1 MLYTPESSLQVEL
14 IVLRPG
20 HRACRCSEAFKR
32 AAEFEKHWRWWAEIT
47 HLTGYLSS
55 PAGKDPSRSKNSHW
69 AAWRGLPWKSKLCS
83 FLPTEQWLGECPRS
97 AEPCTSGAGSCWL
110 KAQGDETIRE
120 TAGTGGLCPDPA
132 KLLRRSFSVTWVTA
146 YSFYSL
152 SQDLNPPHDIL
163 RFSQNK
169 TSSDLQLCHFKGSE
183 WAWEMLYFMGSSE
196 HHRSREESVTEARWD
211 WNY

>member
-83 FLPTEQWLGECPRS
+83 FLPTEQRLGECPRS
-97 AEPCTSGAGSCWL
+97 AEPCTSGAGGLLAEGARGWNH
-110 KAQGDETIRE
+110 QGDGWHRG
-120 TAGTGGLCPDPA
+120 AVPRP
-132 KLLRRSFSVTWVTA
+132 R
-146 YSFYSL
+146 
-152 SQDLNPPHDIL
+152 
-163 RFSQNK
+163 K
-169 TSSDLQLCHFKGSE
+169 TSETVFLCDLGHSLFLLLPVSGPK
-183 WAWEMLYFMGSSE
+183 SSSW
-196 HHRSREESVTEARWD
+196 HS
-211 WNY
+211 